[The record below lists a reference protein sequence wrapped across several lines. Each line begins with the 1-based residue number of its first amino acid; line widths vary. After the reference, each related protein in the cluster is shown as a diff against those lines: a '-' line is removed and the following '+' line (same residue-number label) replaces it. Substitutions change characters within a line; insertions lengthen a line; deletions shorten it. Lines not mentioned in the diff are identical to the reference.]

1 MLFYKDKKVLVT
13 GSSGFVGSWLSLALN
28 ELNAEVYGISLE
40 PNTDPNLFNEANI
53 NSVINQR
60 FININSL
67 SDLKNVVMDISPDIV
82 FHLAAQPLV
91 RESYINPIETFN
103 TNIIGTL
110 NVLEAC
116 SFIEKDVNF
125 ITITTDKCYENNE
138 TGLRFI
144 ESDPM
149 GGKDPYSA
157 SKACAE
163 ILTKSYALSF
173 FDQNKLKI
181 VTARGGNIIGG
192 GDWSNDR
199 IITDIVKSISK
210 KNNITIRSPDSIRP
224 WQHVIDVVIG
234 YLKLGEYNQSKSN
247 AFDSF
252 NFGPSEANEID
263 VMTLTSKFLSYWNPS
278 NSSIIIDDNH
288 NPPESKILRLN
299 SSKAKNILNWKPAM
313 DIEKTIQET
322 ALWYKR
328 FYSKKEIIE
337 YSIKQLKKYI

>member
-1 MLFYKDKKVLVT
+1 
-13 GSSGFVGSWLSLALN
+13 
-28 ELNAEVYGISLE
+28 
-40 PNTDPNLFNEANI
+40 
-53 NSVINQR
+53 
-60 FININSL
+60 
-67 SDLKNVVMDISPDIV
+67 MDISPDIV